1 MPSTK
6 PMIVFALLLITV
18 GIGWL
23 LNTMQVIEGVDIIW
37 PAILAVL
44 GVLTLGLAGLDKFT
58 FVVGP
63 MLILSAVF
71 LILDQTE
78 KLPPRYSLPSLVIA
92 LGVLILFATITPIRT
107 PKWMTEDDNNPLP
120 PGQ

>member
-1 MPSTK
+1 
-6 PMIVFALLLITV
+6 MIVFALLLITV